1 MSAMIGL
8 MTAAEQLTQ
17 EQGRATT
24 KEGRCSWYE
33 ESCKMGSCV
42 GKNRFFFKTVFYR
55 VTRCM
60 LKGAHPDDDDVVLC
74 WTSARKARSFSIL
87 EEARGAFAEDHDW
100 TDSTWMAALL
110 PGMDLVFDA
119 SRAV

>member
-1 MSAMIGL
+1 MRSSMRVHWENTITFAGMPSSSSGIPLQMSAMIGL

-42 GKNRFFFKTVFYR
+42 GKNFFFSKQ
-55 VTRCM
+55 
-60 LKGAHPDDDDVVLC
+60 
-74 WTSARKARSFSIL
+74 SF
-87 EEARGAFAEDHDW
+87 
-100 TDSTWMAALL
+100 TK
-110 PGMDLVFDA
+110 
-119 SRAV
+119 